1 MLILSHKMKIVVA
14 FMTHRMFSFLL
25 AISLVKTAVSEEC
38 KRKYVYI
45 TGKTKCPFNIPE
57 NGTQLDHGVCI
68 ENSYESEVG
77 PGVSGRIE
85 NTTKEEMKSRGAS
98 CLRGCHECCK
108 LRYTPVF
115 TTINYHMVRE
125 INDKQR
131 TLTTDISLSMFWMD
145 RRIETYRPP
154 MLVDKEQAKK
164 RVINLPLSRTA
175 NIWIPDLYVYNLS
188 EYRSFKNS
196 INVVSLQVLPTH
208 YQDRGFCLTGPMVK
222 YEIEAKITFFCE
234 LDYSHYPMDY
244 SNCKLRFGSRRS
256 DTTFVLHDN
265 QSRWFNNEVY
275 RVLDFDV
282 KSNII
287 QEKQSDLFA
296 LGSIGLDIEIN
307 RVIQPHMLK
316 YYIPSIII
324 TIVSQCSFII
334 PISAIP
340 GRISLIITSLLT
352 LISIFL
358 QQMVST
364 KDKK

>member
-1 MLILSHKMKIVVA
+1 MKIVVD
-14 FMTHRMFSFLL
+14 FMTHRMFFFLL
-25 AISLVKTAVSEEC
+25 TISLVELAVSEEC
-38 KRKYVYI
+38 QRKYKYI
-45 TGKTKCPFNIPE
+45 TGGKKCPFNIPE
-57 NGTQLDHGVCI
+57 NGTILDHGVCI
-68 ENSYESEVG
+68 ETSYESEVG
-77 PGVSGRIE
+77 PGVNGRIE
-85 NTTKEEMKSRGAS
+85 NTTQEEMIRRGAS
-98 CLRGCHECCK
+98 CEKGRHEYCT

-125 INDKQR
+125 VDDKKR

-154 MLVDKEQAKK
+154 MLVDKDQAKK

-188 EYRSFKNS
+188 EYKSFKDS

-282 KSNII
+282 KATIV
-287 QEKQSDLFA
+287 QEKKSDLFA
-296 LGSIGLDIEIN
+296 MGSIGLDIEIN
-307 RVIQPHMLK
+307 RVIQPHLLK
-316 YYIPSIII
+316 YYIPCIMI

-358 QQMVST
+358 QQMVRT
-364 KDKK
+364 